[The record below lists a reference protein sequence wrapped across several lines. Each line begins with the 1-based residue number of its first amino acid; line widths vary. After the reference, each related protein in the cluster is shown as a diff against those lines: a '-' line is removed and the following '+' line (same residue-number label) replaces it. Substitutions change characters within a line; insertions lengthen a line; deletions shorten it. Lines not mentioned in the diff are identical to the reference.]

1 MKYTTHNETIA
12 YMAKS
17 DAAIKTVREEVWNQF
32 NGEPGEGLGKDD
44 WRELGASIR
53 TFLDDLNVTRVK
65 LFNYY
70 RNYVE

>member
-32 NGEPGEGLGKDD
+32 NGEPGE
-44 WRELGASIR
+44 AS
-53 TFLDDLNVTRVK
+53 VK
-65 LFNYY
+65 MTGGNWAHQSVPFWTI
-70 RNYVE
+70 